1 MAKKYSFKQFLTEK
15 IELIQEGDEEV
26 KTLKIDK
33 VIIPM
38 IQRDYAQ
45 GRKFHTGKNN
55 AEELNVTGKK
65 FINEIFNKF
74 CLGK

>member
-38 IQRDYAQ
+38 IRGDI
-45 GRKFHTGKNN
+45 
-55 AEELNVTGKK
+55 
-65 FINEIFNKF
+65 FIQ
-74 CLGK
+74 